1 MRWITPDDLSRPGD
15 LPFVVLAQ
23 MIGDRILQSDSA
35 FASSHRI
42 VSNTAVLS
50 TSRPSPTD
58 SDHQDG
64 ADFFSPMEHFIH
76 GSC

>member
-23 MIGDRILQSDSA
+23 MIGDSA

-42 VSNTAVLS
+42 VSKYGSAEYLATF
-50 TSRPSPTD
+50 
-58 SDHQDG
+58 SDR
-64 ADFFSPMEHFIH
+64 
-76 GSC
+76 